1 MKMLKV
7 YAADTTL
14 AYEEDYLLFSSK
26 LKAGLNYSVDENIS
40 LQFDYGFNH
49 IEAPDDIY
57 DSFKANS
64 FTARFNYS

>member
-1 MKMLKV
+1 MNEDVKSIAGLL
-7 YAADTTL
+7 TL
-14 AYEEDYLLFSSK
+14 AYEGTLSSK

-64 FTARFNYS
+64 FTRRI